1 VKIIVGLGNPGACY
15 QWTRHN
21 IGFQVVDRL
30 AEENQFSICHK
41 RFKAQYGKGR
51 ICSQDVLL
59 LKPLTFMNLSGL
71 SVQQAVHFYKVGPLD
86 LPQDLII
93 IHDDLDLPFGAF
105 RIKRWG
111 GDGGHQGVR
120 SIIESLGDNH
130 FLRLKVGIGRPPRGR
145 DPAEYVLNPFD
156 AAERHSLDGILLQ
169 AAECVAMILSE
180 GVETAM
186 NRYQKK
192 LTLPSQS
199 P

>member
-1 VKIIVGLGNPGACY
+1 MKIIVGLGNPGACY

-30 AEENQFSICHK
+30 AEKNHLSICHK

-59 LKPLTFMNLSGL
+59 IKPLTFMNLSGL
-71 SVQQAVHFYKVGPLD
+71 AVQQAVHFYKVGPQD
-86 LPQDLII
+86 LAQDLIV
-93 IHDDLDLPFGAF
+93 IHDDLDLPLGAF

-120 SIIESLGDNH
+120 SIIGSLGDNH

-145 DPAEYVLNPFD
+145 DPAEYVLNSFD
-156 AAERHSLDGILLQ
+156 AAERHSLDGILLR
-169 AAECVAMILSE
+169 ATECVAVILSE

-192 LTLPSQS
+192 IILPSQS